1 VMRVIEA
8 LGSFWTTRRLS
19 RPGLSR
25 PEFEHLQTRAL
36 GRWLDRD
43 LPQVSAYPTAPGQLT
58 DLPITDKAM
67 LMADFAAYNRPRIT
81 ADEVRQAL
89 DGDCQV
95 RGHTV
100 GASTGTSGNRGY
112 FVITDAE
119 RYRWLGALLAKT
131 LADLLWHKQRV
142 AILLPQDTR
151 LYASARTIPR
161 LQLRFFPLALGADHW
176 QPALEAYNP
185 TVIVAP
191 PKVLRHLAETHARLT
206 PTRLFSAAE
215 TLDPVD
221 RPIIETAF
229 RQRLHQIYMATEGL
243 LATTCRHG
251 TLHLAEDSVHFEYQP
266 VGDGLVSPLITS
278 FRRQAQIMARYQMND
293 LLRLSDQPCPC
304 GSPLQAVAEV
314 VGRLDDCFT
323 LPGAQDP
330 VLVTPDILRNAV
342 LRADPGITDF
352 RIWQVG
358 PERID
363 LLLPPEVP
371 AKTAEAA
378 RMALTAAV
386 TRLGANAHITLHQ
399 QPLPLDVTRKLRR
412 VECRLP
418 KAPTQ

>member
-1 VMRVIEA
+1 MRIVEA
-8 LGSFWTTRRLS
+8 LSSFWITRRLS

-25 PEFEHLQTRAL
+25 PEFERKQARAL
-36 GRWLDRD
+36 RRWLDRD
-43 LPQVSAYPTAPGQLT
+43 LPRVSAYPAAPDDLT
-58 DLPITDKAM
+58 DLPITDKAT

-89 DGDCQV
+89 DTDCQV

-191 PKVLRHLAETHARLT
+191 PKVLRHLAETRARLT
-206 PTRLFSAAE
+206 PIRIFSTAE
-215 TLDPVD
+215 TLDPID

-229 RQRLHQIYMATEGL
+229 HQPLHQIYMATEGL
-243 LATTCRHG
+243 LATTCRNG
-251 TLHLAEDSVHFEYQP
+251 TLHLAEDSVHFQFQP

-278 FRRQAQIMARYQMND
+278 FRRQAQIMARYRMND

-323 LPGAQDP
+323 LPGARGP
-330 VLVTPDILRNAV
+330 VLATPDILRNAV
-342 LRADPGITDF
+342 LQADPGITDF
-352 RIWQVG
+352 RIWQVATD
-358 PERID
+358 RID
-363 LLLPPEVP
+363 LILPPEIP
-371 AKTAEAA
+371 ANSAEAA
-378 RMALTAAV
+378 RVALKTAV
-386 TRLGANAHITLHQ
+386 TKLGAKANITLHQ
-399 QPLPLDVTRKLRR
+399 TPLPLDVTRKLRR

-418 KAPTQ
+418 RAPTP

>member
-1 VMRVIEA
+1 MRIIQA
-8 LGSFWTTRRLS
+8 LSSFWTTRRLS

-25 PEFEHLQTRAL
+25 PEFDRLQARAL
-36 GRWLDRD
+36 RHWLDHD
-43 LPQVSAYPTAPGQLT
+43 LSQVSAYPTAPRHLT
-58 DLPITDKAM
+58 DLPITDKST
-67 LMADFAAYNRPRIT
+67 LMADFVAYNRPRIT

-89 DGDCQV
+89 DTDCQV

-100 GASTGTSGNRGY
+100 GASTGTSGNRGF

-176 QPALEAYNP
+176 QPALEAYAP

-191 PKVLRHLAETHARLT
+191 PKVLRHLAETRARLT
-206 PTRLFSAAE
+206 PIRIFSAAE
-215 TLDPVD
+215 TLDPID
-221 RPIIETAF
+221 RPIIEAAF
-229 RQRLHQIYMATEGL
+229 HQPLHQIYMATEGL

-251 TLHLAEDSVHFEYQP
+251 TLHLAEDSVFFEFQP
-266 VGDGLVSPLITS
+266 VGDGLVSPRITS
-278 FRRQAQIMARYQMND
+278 FRRQAQIMARYRMND
-293 LLRLSDQPCPC
+293 LLRLSEQPCPC

-323 LPGAQDP
+323 LTGAQGP
-330 VLVTPDILRNAV
+330 VLATPDILRNAV
-342 LRADPGITDF
+342 LRSDPGITDF
-352 RIWQVG
+352 RIWQVA
-358 PERID
+358 PDRID

-386 TRLGANAHITLHQ
+386 TGLGAKVDITLQ
-399 QPLPLDVTRKLRR
+399 QTSLPLDVTRKLRR

-418 KAPTQ
+418 KGPTP

>member
-1 VMRVIEA
+1 MRIVEA
-8 LGSFWTTRRLS
+8 LSSFWTTRRLS
-19 RPGLSR
+19 RPDLSR
-25 PEFEHLQTRAL
+25 PEFQRQQAGAL
-36 GRWLDRD
+36 RRWLDRD
-43 LPQVSAYPTAPGQLT
+43 LPWVSAYPTAPRHLT
-58 DLPITDKAM
+58 DLPIMDKAT
-67 LMADFAAYNRPRIT
+67 LMADFAAYNRPQIT
-81 ADEVRQAL
+81 ADEVRHAL

-112 FVITDAE
+112 FVITDTE

-161 LQLRFFPLALGADHW
+161 MQLRFFPLALGADHW

-185 TVIVAP
+185 TVLVAP
-191 PKVLRHLAETHARLT
+191 PKVLRHLAETRARLT
-206 PTRLFSAAE
+206 PIRLFSAAE
-215 TLDPVD
+215 TLDPID

-229 RQRLHQIYMATEGL
+229 RQPLHQIYMATEGL

-251 TLHLAEDSVHFEYQP
+251 TLHLAEDSVHFEFQP

-278 FRRQAQIMARYQMND
+278 FRRQAQIMARYRMND
-293 LLRLSDQPCPC
+293 LLRLSDTPCPC

-323 LPGAQDP
+323 LPGPQGP
-330 VLVTPDILRNAV
+330 VLATPDILRNAV
-342 LRADPGITDF
+342 LQADPGITDF
-352 RIWQVG
+352 RIWLVATD
-358 PERID
+358 RID
-363 LLLPPEVP
+363 LILPPEIP
-371 AKTAEAA
+371 ANSAEAA
-378 RMALTAAV
+378 RVALTTAV
-386 TRLGANAHITLHQ
+386 TKLGATAGITLRQ

-418 KAPTQ
+418 RAPTP

>member
-1 VMRVIEA
+1 MRVLEA
-8 LGSFWTTRRLS
+8 LSSFWTTRRLS

-25 PEFEHLQTRAL
+25 PEFERQQARAL
-36 GRWLDRD
+36 RRWLDHD
-43 LPQVSAYPTAPGQLT
+43 LPRVSAYPTAPVHLS
-58 DLPITDKAM
+58 DLPVTDKAT
-67 LMADFAAYNRPRIT
+67 LMADFAAYNRPHIT
-81 ADEVRQAL
+81 ADEVRHAL
-89 DGDCQV
+89 DTDCQV

-131 LADLLWHKQRV
+131 LADQFWHRQRV

-176 QPALEAYNP
+176 QPALEGYNP

-191 PKVLRHLAETHARLT
+191 PKVLRHLAEARARLT
-206 PTRLFSAAE
+206 PTRIFSAAE

-221 RPIIETAF
+221 RPIIEAAF
-229 RQRLHQIYMATEGL
+229 HQPLHQIYMATEGL

-251 TLHLAEDSVHFEYQP
+251 TLHLAEDSVHFELQP

-278 FRRQAQIMARYQMND
+278 FRRQAQIMARYRMND
-293 LLRLSDQPCPC
+293 LLRLSDTPCPC

-314 VGRLDDCFT
+314 VGRIDDCFL
-323 LPGAQDP
+323 LPGPSGP
-330 VLVTPDILRNAV
+330 VLATPDILRNAV
-342 LRADPGITDF
+342 LRSDPGITDF
-352 RIWQVG
+352 RIWQVA
-358 PERID
+358 PAEVALVLPSD
-363 LLLPPEVP
+363 LP
-371 AKTAEAA
+371 AGT
-378 RMALTAAV
+378 AV
-386 TRLGANAHITLHQ
+386 TARIALADALARLGVKATVSLQ
-399 QPLPLDVTRKLRR
+399 QMPLPIDFTRKLRR

-418 KAPTQ
+418 KGANP

>member
-1 VMRVIEA
+1 MRIVEA
-8 LGSFWTTRRLS
+8 LSSFWTTRRLS

-25 PEFEHLQTRAL
+25 PEFRRQQARAL
-36 GRWLDRD
+36 RRWLDRD
-43 LPQVSAYPTAPGQLT
+43 LPRVSAYPAAPDDLT
-58 DLPITDKAM
+58 DLPIMDKAT

-89 DGDCQV
+89 DSDCQV

-112 FVITDAE
+112 FVITDTE

-161 LQLRFFPLALGADHW
+161 LQLRFFPLAQGADHW

-191 PKVLRHLAETHARLT
+191 PKVLRHLAETRARLT
-206 PTRLFSAAE
+206 PIRIFSAAE
-215 TLDPVD
+215 TLDPID

-229 RQRLHQIYMATEGL
+229 HQPLHQIYMATEGL
-243 LATTCRHG
+243 LATTCRNG
-251 TLHLAEDSVHFEYQP
+251 TLHLAEDSVHFEFQP

-278 FRRQAQIMARYQMND
+278 FRRQAQIMARYRMND
-293 LLRLSDQPCPC
+293 LLRLSDQSCPC

-323 LPGAQDP
+323 LPGARGQ
-330 VLVTPDILRNAV
+330 VLATPDILRNAV
-342 LRADPGITDF
+342 LQADPGITDF
-352 RIWQVG
+352 RIWQVATD
-358 PERID
+358 RID
-363 LLLPPEVP
+363 LILPPEVSANT
-371 AKTAEAA
+371 AKAA
-378 RMALTAAV
+378 RVALTTAV
-386 TRLGANAHITLHQ
+386 TKLGAKANITLHQ
-399 QPLPLDVTRKLRR
+399 TPLPLDVTRKLRR

-418 KAPTQ
+418 KGPTP